1 MSFSITELSN
11 ILKLASASPAEAKT
25 LIKLL
30 AVDVTK
36 SLGDEKYLIQTLT
49 KEISATS
56 QKPLQEGLKY
66 WVELGTKQHE
76 TPVISK
82 FLQQPKILQ
91 ELQNLPLKLD
101 IKELHELL
109 NGKKTI
115 EDFKTTLL
123 SQLCNAT
130 SKEDFTQFSNLLLSL
145 MQNTLTIPLY
155 HQQYFG
161 LFQMKKRYNKTSK
174 KSQMDFYAALI
185 KLGPISG
192 SVMLIEDEIFIDLDV
207 AFTTTKLFL
216 EENLKDIRYKITLH
230 VRENIEP
237 LYQFQTNSILDIN
250 A

>member
-36 SLGDEKYLIQTLT
+36 SLGDEKYLIQTPT

-123 SQLCNAT
+123 SQLSNAT

-237 LYQFQTNSILDIN
+237 LYRFQTNSILDIN

>member
-91 ELQNLPLKLD
+91 EFQDLPLKLD
-101 IKELHELL
+101 IKELHEIL

>member
-1 MSFSITELSN
+1 MNLSITQLSN

-36 SLGDEKYLIQTLT
+36 FLGDEKYLIQTPT
-49 KEISATS
+49 KEITATS

-66 WVELGTKQHE
+66 WVELGTSQHE
-76 TPVISK
+76 IPVISK
-82 FLQQPKILQ
+82 FLQQQKMLQ
-91 ELQNLPLKLD
+91 EFQNLPLKFD

-109 NGKKTI
+109 NSKKTI

-123 SQLCNAT
+123 NHLCNAT

-155 HQQYFG
+155 HQQFFG

-174 KSQMDFYAALI
+174 KSQLDFYAALI

-192 SVMLIEDEIFIDLDV
+192 SVMFVEDEILIDLDV
-207 AFTTTKLFL
+207 AFMTTKLFL

-237 LYQFQTNSILDIN
+237 LYRFQTNSILDIN

>member
-36 SLGDEKYLIQTLT
+36 SLGDEKYLIQTPT

-56 QKPLQEGLKY
+56 PKPLQEGLKY

-123 SQLCNAT
+123 SQLSNAT

-237 LYQFQTNSILDIN
+237 LYRFQTNSILDIN

>member
-11 ILKLASASPAEAKT
+11 ILKFASASPAEAKT

-30 AVDVTK
+30 TVDVTK
-36 SLGDEKYLIQTLT
+36 SLGDEKYLIQTPT

-66 WVELGTKQHE
+66 WVELGTKPHE
-76 TPVISK
+76 MPAISK

-91 ELQNLPLKLD
+91 EFRNLPLKFD

-109 NGKKTI
+109 TGKKTI
-115 EDFKTTLL
+115 ENFKTTLL
-123 SQLCNAT
+123 SHLCNAT

-145 MQNTLTIPLY
+145 MQNTLTIPLH

-192 SVMLIEDEIFIDLDV
+192 TVMLIEDEIFIDLDV
-207 AFTTTKLFL
+207 VFTTTKLFL
-216 EENLKDIRYKITLH
+216 EENLKDIRYKITVH
-230 VRENIEP
+230 VRETIEP
-237 LYQFQTNSILDIN
+237 LYRFQTNSILDIN

>member
-1 MSFSITELSN
+1 MSFSISELSN
-11 ILKLASASPAEAKT
+11 ILKLASSSPAEAKA

-30 AVDVTK
+30 TVDVTK
-36 SLGDEKYLIQTLT
+36 SLGDGKYILQTPT
-49 KEISATS
+49 KEMPATS

-82 FLQQPKILQ
+82 FLQQPKLLQ
-91 ELQNLPLKLD
+91 ELQNIPLKFD

-109 NGKKTI
+109 SGKKTI
-115 EDFKTTLL
+115 ESFKTNLL
-123 SQLCNAT
+123 EHLSSAAT
-130 SKEDFTQFSNLLLSL
+130 KDDFTQVSNLLLSL
-145 MQNTLTIPLY
+145 MQNTLTIPLL
-155 HQQYFG
+155 FG
-161 LFQMKKRYNKTSK
+161 HSFGVFQMKKRYNKTTK
-174 KSQMDFYAALI
+174 KSQLDFYAALL

-192 SVMLIEDEIFIDLDV
+192 TIMLLEDEIFIDLDV

-216 EENLKDIRYKITLH
+216 EANLKDIRYKITLH

-237 LYQFQTNSILDIN
+237 LYQFQTNSLLDIN